1 MDIIIKLFKDIKFKT
16 ILFSLMLF
24 ISCVLLLSGYESI
37 GKDTY
42 INRGFSYL
50 YISIIYIVIYLIMF
64 IFNRNKSNYILTSII
79 SLISLLLFIITI
91 VKYNYNIEFCY
102 RYLFCL
108 LSVISF
114 ICLFKNVVNL
124 LIYEVN

>member
-1 MDIIIKLFKDIKFKT
+1 MDIIKKIFKDIKFKT

-50 YISIIYIVIYLIMF
+50 YISIIYIVIYLVMF
-64 IFNRNKSNYILTSII
+64 IFNRNKANYILTSII
-79 SLISLLLFIITI
+79 SVISLLLFIITI